1 LVSVPHSAHHRY
13 LAREGQNMDDLMQS
27 IVAQLSGAPM
37 AQLSSQLGTD
47 SRTTQ
52 NAVQAAL
59 PLLLGALA
67 KNSAASGGADALA
80 SALDRDHDGGI
91 LDDIGGFLAGG
102 ASSDGAAILGHILGK
117 REPTVEAGIGKA
129 TGMQTDQTAQL
140 LQMLAPIVLGYLGRQ
155 KQQQGMNAGT
165 LGELLGTQSKQAQS
179 QNPALSALASL
190 LDKDDDGSI
199 VDDLGGMLGSFLSGR

>member
-1 LVSVPHSAHHRY
+1 
-13 LAREGQNMDDLMQS
+13 MDDLMQS
-27 IVAQLSGAPM
+27 IAAQLSGAPM

-67 KNSAASGGADALA
+67 KNSASSGGADALA
-80 SALDRDHDGGI
+80 GALDRDHDGSV
-91 LDDIGGFLAGG
+91 LDDLAGFLGGG
-102 ASSDGAAILGHILGK
+102 ASSDGAAILGHVLGA
-117 REPTVEAGIGKA
+117 REPAVEAGIGKA
-129 TGMQTDQTAQL
+129 TGLQTGQTAQL

-155 KQQQGMNAGT
+155 KRQQGMSSGM
-165 LGELLGTQSKQAQS
+165 LGELLGAQSSRAQAQH
-179 QNPALSALASL
+179 PALSALTSL

-199 VDDLGGMLGSFLSGR
+199 VDELGGMLGSLLSGR

>member
-1 LVSVPHSAHHRY
+1 M
-13 LAREGQNMDDLMQS
+13 NDLMQS

-37 AQLSSQLGTD
+37 AQLGSQLGTD

-80 SALDRDHDGGI
+80 GALDRDHDGSI

-129 TGMQTDQTAQL
+129 TGMQTGQTAQL

-155 KQQQGMNAGT
+155 KQQQGMNAGM
-165 LGELLGTQSKQAQS
+165 LGELLGAQSKQAQA
-179 QNPALSALASL
+179 QNPALGALASL